1 MINNFND
8 NKLIPK
14 DILSNSSYL
23 EFVTNPTCRVSGSSL
38 DDLIDRCLTKIR
50 YTVANQ
56 QHKHKINERR
66 NRIID
71 SFTRP
76 IANDEN
82 WRYHL
87 LTTPTIIGS
96 CRSFVDALHATIMLF
111 YDKYLL
117 LLFGH
122 LEHYSFIDT
131 YYFLSNENNKTIHDD
146 LYHIWCDSL
155 ISTLDTVDRTM
166 MNRDVIEIPL
176 FFNLRFPCA
185 TTEYG
190 ILRQI
195 RDTTMKRSQDDER
208 IQG

>member
-1 MINNFND
+1 LNEHISQSDCGVWLIFHLQRNLLNQIDNDVIFNGWPSIMINNLND

-76 IANDEN
+76 IANDE
-82 WRYHL
+82 
-87 LTTPTIIGS
+87 S
-96 CRSFVDALHATIMLF
+96 E
-111 YDKYLL
+111 K
-117 LLFGH
+117 
-122 LEHYSFIDT
+122 
-131 YYFLSNENNKTIHDD
+131 K
-146 LYHIWCDSL
+146 
-155 ISTLDTVDRTM
+155 
-166 MNRDVIEIPL
+166 
-176 FFNLRFPCA
+176 
-185 TTEYG
+185 
-190 ILRQI
+190 
-195 RDTTMKRSQDDER
+195 
-208 IQG
+208 